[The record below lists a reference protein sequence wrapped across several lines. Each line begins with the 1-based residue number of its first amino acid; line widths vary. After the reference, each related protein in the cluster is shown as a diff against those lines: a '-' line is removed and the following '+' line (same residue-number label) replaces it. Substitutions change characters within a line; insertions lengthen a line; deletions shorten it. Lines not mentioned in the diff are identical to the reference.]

1 MQSKPHFG
9 SEPIEGEILYDSDVS
24 DYLEVRRRRLLS
36 FIVDYLI
43 IAVLCIP
50 AAILV
55 GFAGVITLGAGWL
68 LYAILV
74 PLVAI
79 IYLGLTMGGEKQ
91 ATIGM
96 AMFSLRIRRL
106 DGGRVEAS
114 LAILHGI
121 LFWVIH
127 SAFSP
132 FMLFASLFS
141 SRKRLLQDW
150 LLGTEVVRSD
160 MR

>member
-1 MQSKPHFG
+1 MQNSGNFG
-9 SEPIEGEILYDSDVS
+9 REAVDGEIIYENDASR
-24 DYLEVRRRRLLS
+24 YYEVRRRRMLA

-43 IAVLCIP
+43 IAVLCVP
-50 AAILV
+50 AAVIV
-55 GFAGVITLGAGWL
+55 AFAGVITLGAGWL

-79 IYLGLTMGGEKQ
+79 TYLGLTMGGDKQ

-96 AMFSLRIRRL
+96 AMFSLRINRL

-132 FMLFASLFS
+132 FMLLASLFS

-160 MR
+160 

>member
-1 MQSKPHFG
+1 MD
-9 SEPIEGEILYDSDVS
+9 GEILHPSDSQLNVE
-24 DYLEVRRRRLLS
+24 DYYEVRRRRMLS
-36 FIVDYLI
+36 FLVDYII

-50 AAILV
+50 AALIIGL
-55 GFAGVITLGAGWL
+55 AGIITFGLGWM

-74 PLVAI
+74 PLVAMA
-79 IYLGLTMGGEKQ
+79 YLGLTMGGNSQ

-106 DGGRVEAS
+106 DGGSVDAP
-114 LAILHGI
+114 LAILHGV

-127 SAFSP
+127 STLTP
-132 FMLFASLFS
+132 LMLLASLFS

-150 LLGTEVVRSD
+150 LLGTEVVRND
-160 MR
+160 GLLR